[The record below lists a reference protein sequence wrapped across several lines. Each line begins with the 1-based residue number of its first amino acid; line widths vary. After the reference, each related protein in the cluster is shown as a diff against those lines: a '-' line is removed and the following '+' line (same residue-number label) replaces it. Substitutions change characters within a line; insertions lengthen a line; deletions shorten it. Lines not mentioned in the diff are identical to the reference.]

1 MIQSEVN
8 MLKETLAKYEEE
20 NKSLRGLEGL
30 KTKVEEVEGEN
41 NALQKQIESL
51 E

>member
-30 KTKVEEVEGEN
+30 KTIVEEVEDEN
-41 NALQKQIESL
+41 NVLKQQI
-51 E
+51 